1 MSKTPKRGC
10 EKSGTFPL
18 NDLMAQYILA
28 FFLFCFFIFKIETR
42 AVKNCGSAARHISTG
57 NKIRLFTAQ
66 PDTLHTMTAITSH
79 SFRPAIVP
87 TTPPSLRQNPSP
99 KNMLCELG
107 KIRAIVFFLWN
118 IYIYIYICMFCLS
131 IIQLHIDTM

>member
-18 NDLMAQYILA
+18 NDLMAQYIHA
-28 FFLFCFFIFKIETR
+28 VFFLVFFFKIETR
-42 AVKNCGSAARHISTG
+42 AVKNSRPAARHISTG

-79 SFRPAIVP
+79 SFRPAIVQ

-107 KIRAIVFFLWN
+107 KIRAIVFFYG